1 MEKLHGVQAN
11 DMIISS
17 VTFSLLSFLFTS
29 LAGSV
34 SSLLLL
40 LTSHPAQFPEQFG
53 LSYSVAL
60 GSPIRVSESI
70 RADGSF

>member
-40 LTSHPAQFPEQFG
+40 TSHPAQFPEQFG